1 MHKKMGKFS
10 FGFLFV
16 FIFILIITTS
26 GVGDKSY
33 SHNMVDDG
41 FNVLVLNSYHQGHKW
56 ESSILEGLEEYVT
69 ENKEFGI
76 NFKVEYLDFRNNYDK
91 RYIESFKYMLN
102 EKYPRG
108 SIDAIYTIDDE
119 AYGNFSKEVLNE
131 ESNFYEIPLLFSGV
145 DNKPGG
151 NTNEKKYMAGIYHGD
166 DSLSLMNLITSLNAN
181 TKTLNV
187 IIENSKYGESIKFEI
202 NNLIDTYLKN
212 QVKVRYIQSNYI
224 QDICSELNEIPDL
237 KNTVNIIAGEF
248 QDKKSEN
255 YLRPKDTINLIK
267 EHTDKP
273 IYSNDQSYIQAG
285 ILGGHID
292 IGQDQATIIGDM
304 IVQLK
309 NGVKIEN
316 IKNQVEPKAKGY
328 VDYNSIYEYK
338 INPIYLHKD
347 INIINKK
354 PYELL
359 VPTWMKYI
367 ITFLLMF
374 FIISS
379 IFIIRFLSKN
389 RKEKARILEEQEKAK
404 EREMLKSDFV
414 VNLSHELR
422 TPINV
427 ILGVSKVLEF
437 KAKKGTLDNE
447 YILGKLENINLNS
460 FRLLKI
466 SNNIIDMTKAES
478 GMLKLNPQNC
488 NIVSVIEDVFENSII
503 FAKRKNITMTFDTKC
518 EEIKTSLDVSQI
530 QRVILNLLSNAIK
543 FTSENGYIHLYI
555 WTEFDNIVIE
565 VIDSG
570 VGIPDE
576 KISYIFHNFYQ
587 VDNLYTRKN
596 EGSGIGLSVIKE
608 IIQMHKGKIEVE
620 STVGEGSTFRIY
632 LPIKIEENI
641 SDYDELNDENTKYLV
656 DLEMSDI

>member
-1 MHKKMGKFS
+1 M
-10 FGFLFV
+10 
-16 FIFILIITTS
+16 
-26 GVGDKSY
+26 GDKSY

-91 RYIESFKYMLN
+91 RYIESFKDMLN

-119 AYGNFSKEVLNE
+119 AYGNFSKEVLNK
-131 ESNFYEIPLLFSGV
+131 ESDFYEIPLLFSGV
-145 DNKPGG
+145 DNKPSG

-166 DSLSLMNLITSLNAN
+166 DSLSLINLITSLNVN

-187 IIENSKYGESIKFEI
+187 IIENSKYGGSIKFEI
-202 NNLIDTYLKN
+202 NNLINTYLKN
-212 QVKVRYIQSNYI
+212 QLKVRYIQSNYI
-224 QDICSELNEIPDL
+224 QDICSELKGMPDL

-374 FIISS
+374 FIIAS
-379 IFIIRFLSKN
+379 IIIIRFLSKN

-447 YILGKLENINLNS
+447 YILEKLGNINLNS

-478 GMLKLNPQNC
+478 GMLKLNLQN
-488 NIVSVIEDVFENSII
+488 
-503 FAKRKNITMTFDTKC
+503 
-518 EEIKTSLDVSQI
+518 
-530 QRVILNLLSNAIK
+530 
-543 FTSENGYIHLYI
+543 
-555 WTEFDNIVIE
+555 
-565 VIDSG
+565 
-570 VGIPDE
+570 
-576 KISYIFHNFYQ
+576 
-587 VDNLYTRKN
+587 
-596 EGSGIGLSVIKE
+596 
-608 IIQMHKGKIEVE
+608 
-620 STVGEGSTFRIY
+620 
-632 LPIKIEENI
+632 
-641 SDYDELNDENTKYLV
+641 
-656 DLEMSDI
+656 